1 MKFVSL
7 VLTVMLISF
16 GASAQT
22 TRNAS
27 EKSAIAQAQKKTK
40 FQKAKSSRTKAAAA
54 KNSEVTTLTDERTY
68 KAKWTFEEMLKRRM
82 EIDAEKGER
91 GLRKE

>member
-7 VLTVMLISF
+7 VIAAMMFSF
-16 GASAQT
+16 SASAQT
-22 TRNAS
+22 TD
-27 EKSAIAQAQKKTK
+27 SAAGKKTEVKTQQKKK
-40 FQKAKSSRTKAAAA
+40 GGKAKSGTKVAAQ
-54 KNSEVTTLTDERTY
+54 KNSDVTTLTDERTY

-91 GLRKE
+91 GLKKE